1 MISIY
6 ALFWLL
12 IIFFALIG
20 ATRGRTKE
28 FIVALSAVVGIFLN
42 MLLETYMPFYKDL
55 MATAYPTTLF
65 LVRSA
70 VMIVVV
76 ILGYIT
82 PNIPQIIIRSDELRP
97 ISKMRNFIWGL
108 AFGAL
113 NGYLIVGSIWFFLD
127 AAHYPFAFMLPPDPA
142 FPAGTAALNMVSKLP
157 PSILTPPGIYFALV
171 IAFVIVLGAF
181 I

>member
-12 IIFFALIG
+12 LVFFALIG

-28 FIVALSAVVGIFLN
+28 FIVSLSAVVGIFLN
-42 MLLETYMPFYKDL
+42 MLLETYLPIYRDL
-55 MATAYPTTLF
+55 METAFPTTLF
-65 LVRSA
+65 LARSGI
-70 VMIVVV
+70 MILVV

-82 PNIPQIIIRSDELRP
+82 PSIPQIMVRSEEFRP
-97 ISKMRNFIWGL
+97 ISRLRNLIWGL
-108 AFGAL
+108 AFGGL
-113 NGYLIVGSIWFFLD
+113 NGYLIIGSIWYFLD
-127 AAHYPFAFMLPPDPA
+127 AAHYPFAFMLPPDPSY
-142 FPAGTAALNMVSKLP
+142 PAGIAALNMVNKLP
-157 PSILTPPGIYFALV
+157 PALLTPPGIYFAIV